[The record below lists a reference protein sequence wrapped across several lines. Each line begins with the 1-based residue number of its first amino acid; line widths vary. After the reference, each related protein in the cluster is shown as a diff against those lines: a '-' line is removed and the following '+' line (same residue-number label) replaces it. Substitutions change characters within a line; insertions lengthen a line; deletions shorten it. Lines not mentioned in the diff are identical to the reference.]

1 MRRLLRVL
9 STSAPA
15 LLAAALCF
23 HFAMTLAY
31 LTPQNPLQLRFAR
44 LISGYMNPFFEQNWH
59 LFAPDPITDT
69 RLVMVAC
76 RLNEPDGSTTETG
89 WTDITTPYWESHL
102 ENRLG
107 PATRLGRSVTGAA
120 RMIYTVD
127 PTSLQMAKK
136 LDQQRARAQAGGGGA
151 EAPDAQVAERLRDEV
166 KKEQDAGV
174 QLGKSVLER
183 AGSAHCDSLYGRS
196 RTAAV
201 RLRLAVLKFPRFSRR
216 DLPDSKGEL
225 TYYDFDWAPYRPV
238 APLDATTEDRRKT
251 PVALQAAAAEER

>member
-44 LISGYMNPFFEQNWH
+44 LISGYMNPFFQQNWH

-69 RLVMVAC
+69 RLLMVSC
-76 RLNEPDGSTTETG
+76 RLHEPDGSTTETG

-136 LDQQRARAQAGGGGA
+136 LDQHRVRAEAGGGSPETA
-151 EAPDAQVAERLRDEV
+151 EAEVVDTLRSEV
-166 KKEQDAGV
+166 KKEQDAGF

-183 AGSAHCDSLYGRS
+183 AGSAHCDSLYGPN
-196 RTAAV
+196 RTDAV
-201 RLRLAVLKFPRFSRR
+201 RMRLAVLKFPRFSRR

-225 TYYDFDWAPYRPV
+225 TYYDFDWAPYQRV
-238 APLDATTEDRRKT
+238 APLTPATKDSPEA
-251 PVALQAAAAEER
+251 PVALRAAVAEGR